1 MSVRFLRLNKMIEFL
16 EKLQDDCIAMRV
28 GFIKNNTNDFYAG
41 YESSI
46 KRIDSLGENANRMLE
61 IGLLQDELA
70 SLGFKPFQEDDH
82 EAEIMYFRLPI
93 GNDETIE
100 VNFNR
105 TVEVG
110 IGMFWCSDLTS
121 KSEFAYKSP
130 TFREDVMEKIKELI
144 K

>member
-1 MSVRFLRLNKMIEFL
+1 MNEFL
-16 EKLQDDCIAMRV
+16 NELVNINGVIKSMEE
-28 GFIKNNTNDFYAG
+28 FIKSEFEISKSTRDWHIA
-41 YESSI
+41 STSI
-46 KRIDSLGENANRMLE
+46 INLINSLGENARRMLE
-61 IGLLQDELA
+61 IGIVQDELA

-121 KSEFAYKSP
+121 KSEFAYNSP
-130 TFREDVMEKIKELI
+130 TFREDVLTKVKELI
-144 K
+144 ND